1 MSICVAC
8 LQFVE
13 SELTFEFHSA
23 RYKYKHT
30 YMKRA
35 IFVLAL
41 IALCVV
47 LSAADFN
54 GVKIYVNPGHG
65 GWDSNDRNIQTIPF
79 AMGDTLGFW
88 ESKSNLIKG
97 LYLRELLQSQGATV
111 YMSRTLNRTQD
122 DRSLSEI
129 AAEANAN
136 NVDAF
141 LSIHSNAV
149 GANQGTNY
157 LLLLFHGRDNAPKY
171 PQSLVQAQ
179 KAWPRLINN
188 QLTTWT
194 HYTTSTNIRGDSTFY
209 GTYGLGVLTPL
220 VVPGFLSEGSFHDY
234 KPETHRLLNSD
245 YCKLE
250 ATNFHRYFC
259 DYFQADLP
267 ATGMI
272 AGFVKGA
279 EQTINHPQYIYKAGT
294 HDRWLPLNGARVKLM
309 NAAGDSLMGYQVD
322 TLYNGVFA
330 FHQLQPGTYKLR
342 FTAANHTAKDT
353 TVTVAAAAT
362 TYARMLLVNPS
373 LVVQRD
379 TTPNYP
385 SPVQEAG
392 AVALANYNFTR
403 IASQVPEWLNTS
415 PIRKVLYRNE
425 KLYILTSEPKI
436 IVVNA
441 TTFAKISELNLTGI
455 SGGMIALSDIAF
467 TSDGYLLACNKDIVS
482 LPETQG
488 RFFKVYTWD
497 NDDATPS
504 LLFQTQ
510 SQGNWSNGEM
520 GETMTV
526 SGPRWRFI
534 LYTTSVTTGS
544 SRAIR
549 IVGLNY
555 EEGQQ
560 TVGYKYMLDA
570 TNYTEALWGKK
581 VKFTVSPFSN
591 DRIVVDSEKLHP
603 TDFQFDWARPD
614 RDPLISHGTF
624 SATPSPVSFGSAFI
638 RHAGGIMMAV
648 PESPA
653 DSSSVA
659 IRLYNVSRGLGQAV
673 AVSNTYT
680 TESASVAKVDFMAA
694 GVKVSG
700 YDLEMI
706 LLGGQ
711 QGVARFKSVAPDVKA
726 NIFASE
732 LSLETLQEGGYR
744 VKFTLNEAS
753 EYTRMHV
760 QKTGDTIVS
769 RSFELGA
776 LPKGLNTRDFTIA
789 ELDLQEGNYSWSIEV
804 AASGID
810 RPMKISSDALARMQF
825 YSPRGVAV
833 DKSMESKFFGRVY
846 ASETVPGAVT
856 LRTTTEGIY
865 ILNSALEDVTG
876 QGAAAYGGG
885 VSWAGAGSPMRVS
898 VGEDGLVYLT
908 DWSDANPGV
917 WRMNP
922 ERPSD
927 PFTRVFSGLSVTTGL
942 ASLNGV
948 NIHGAISHCWVT
960 GTGAGTK
967 LFTFDKYYV
976 DAVATNRGNLLQYN
990 IGTVTAPR
998 QTPPD
1003 AIVYNDG
1010 LNGNLQQNYNSC
1022 IAPDGRGGWWIS
1034 QHRAEDAATIPSLIN
1049 VNQAGTVTFNSGRTP
1064 LLIGNSV
1071 MAGMAVHPDGKRLA
1085 MGCSNEVKVFEVSF
1099 DEAGVPSLKL
1109 MHSIKPA
1116 LGTNTVGVD
1125 YDPAGNLYVISN
1137 SSERLGVWA
1146 MPKADNRFVTA
1157 APSIYSIIVMYTA
1170 VQQPTINLEELVNV
1184 YPNPVH
1190 DELRIESSEV
1200 TLQKV
1205 EFFDLNGR
1213 MVVSEVLSSGS
1224 SVLQVGHLQSG
1235 AYIVRIMTEKGIVS
1249 KRIVKK

>member
-1 MSICVAC
+1 M
-8 LQFVE
+8 
-13 SELTFEFHSA
+13 
-23 RYKYKHT
+23 
-30 YMKRA
+30 MKR
-35 IFVLAL
+35 ILYLLTILVFVSGLM
-41 IALCVV
+41 
-47 LSAADFN
+47 AADFT

-65 GWDSNDRNIQTIPF
+65 GWDSNDRNLQTIPF

-97 LYLRELLQSQGATV
+97 LYLRDLLQAQGATV

-149 GANQGTNY
+149 GANVGTNY

-179 KAWPRLINN
+179 KAWPRLLNN
-188 QLTTWT
+188 QLTVWT

-234 KPETHRLLNSD
+234 KPETHRLLNAD

-259 DYFQADLP
+259 DYFQATLP
-267 ATGMI
+267 STGTI
-272 AGFVKGA
+272 AGFVKGFN
-279 EQTINHPQYIYKAGT
+279 QTINHPQYIYKAGT

-309 NAAGDSLMGYQVD
+309 NAAGDSLSGYKVD

-342 FTAANHTAKDT
+342 ITAANHTAKDT
-353 TVTVAAAAT
+353 TVAVAASAT
-362 TYARMLLVNPS
+362 TYAQMMLVNPS
-373 LVVQRD
+373 LVVQKD

-385 SPVQEAG
+385 NPTQDAG
-392 AVALANYNFTR
+392 AVALTNYSFTR
-403 IASQVPEWLNTS
+403 LSSQVPEWLNTAQ
-415 PIRKVLYRNE
+415 IRRVLFRND
-425 KLYILTSEPKI
+425 KWYVLTTEPKI
-436 IVVNA
+436 LVINA
-441 TTFAKISELNLTGI
+441 TTNELIKEMDITGI
-455 SGGMIALSDIAF
+455 SGGQITLNDITF
-467 TSDGYLLACNKDIVS
+467 SSDGYLLACNKEVIG
-482 LPETQG
+482 LPENMG
-488 RFFKVYTWD
+488 RYFKVYTW
-497 NDDATPS
+497 NDDNAIPS

-520 GETMTV
+520 GETMAV
-526 SGPRWRFI
+526 SGPRWRFL

-560 TVGYKYMLDA
+560 TVGYKYMINSA
-570 TNYTEALWGKK
+570 AYTEALWGKK
-581 VKFTVSPFSN
+581 VKFTVSPFGN
-591 DRIVVDSEKLHP
+591 DRFVVDSELLQP
-603 TDFQFDWARPD
+603 TDFQFDWAKPD
-614 RDPLISHGTF
+614 RDPLVAHGTF
-624 SATPSPVSFGSAFI
+624 NASPSAVSFGNAFF
-638 RHAGGIMMAV
+638 RHAGAIMMAV
-648 PESPA
+648 PQSEA
-653 DSSSVA
+653 DSSSVS
-659 IRLYNVSRGLGQAV
+659 IRLYNVSQGLGQAV
-673 AVSNTYT
+673 AVSESYT
-680 TESASVAKVDFMAA
+680 TEAAASGKVAYMAA
-694 GVKVSG
+694 GAKVTG
-700 YDLEMI
+700 FDIEM
-706 LLGGQ
+706 LLLANQ
-711 QGVARFKSVAPDVKA
+711 QGVARFKSVAPAAKA

-732 LSLETLQEGGYR
+732 LSLETLQDGYR
-744 VKFTLNEAS
+744 FKFTLNEAS
-753 EYTRMHV
+753 ETTRLHV
-760 QKTGDTIVS
+760 QKIGDASDTKVYD
-769 RSFELGA
+769 LGA
-776 LPKGLNTRDFTIA
+776 LPRGVNSRDFTMA
-789 ELDLQEGNYSWSIEV
+789 DLDLEEGSFSWSIEV
-804 AASGID
+804 ATSGID
-810 RPMKISSDALARMQF
+810 RPMKTSSDALARMQF

-833 DKSMESKFFGRVY
+833 DKSMESKYFGRVY

-856 LRTTTEGIY
+856 LRSTTDGVY
-865 ILNSALEDVTG
+865 ILNSALEDVTN
-876 QGAAAYGGG
+876 QGATSYAGG
-885 VSWAGAGSPMRVS
+885 VSWGGASSPMRVS

-922 ERPSD
+922 AQPSA
-927 PFTRVFSGLSVTTGL
+927 PFTRIFSGLSVTTGL
-942 ASLNGV
+942 ASLSGV

-960 GTGAGTK
+960 GTGAATK

-990 IGTVTAPR
+990 IGTLAAPR

-1034 QHRAEDAATIPSLIN
+1034 QHRAEDAAAIPSLIN
-1049 VNQAGTVTFNSGRTP
+1049 VDATGAVKFNSGQTP

-1085 MGCSNEVKVFEVSF
+1085 MGCTNEVKVFEITFNAS
-1099 DEAGVPSLKL
+1099 GVPSLKL

-1116 LGTNTVGVD
+1116 MGTNTVGID
-1125 YDPAGNLYVISN
+1125 YDLAGNLYVISN

-1146 MPKADNRFVTA
+1146 MPKAENSFITN
-1157 APSIYSIIVMYTA
+1157 APSIYTITVMYTS
-1170 VQQPTINLEELVNV
+1170 VQQPALNPDETVRV
-1184 YPNPVH
+1184 YPNPVR

-1200 TLQKV
+1200 SVDKTELY
-1205 EFFDLNGR
+1205 DMNGR
-1213 MVVSEVLSSGS
+1213 LLMSENGTVGTT
-1224 SVLQVGHLQSG
+1224 VLQVGSLQAG
-1235 AYIVRIMTEKGIVS
+1235 AYIVRIHTNQGIVT
-1249 KRIVKK
+1249 KRILKK

>member
-1 MSICVAC
+1 MLAAVISI
-8 LQFVE
+8 
-13 SELTFEFHSA
+13 
-23 RYKYKHT
+23 
-30 YMKRA
+30 M
-35 IFVLAL
+35 
-41 IALCVV
+41 
-47 LSAADFN
+47 AAGFT

-97 LYLRELLQSQGATV
+97 LYLRDLLQASGATV

-122 DRSLSEI
+122 DRTLSEI

-149 GANQGTNY
+149 GSNSGTNY

-179 KAWPRLINN
+179 AAWPRLLNN
-188 QLTTWT
+188 QLTVWT

-234 KPETHRLLNSD
+234 KPETHRLLNAD

-259 DYFQADLP
+259 DYFQAPLP
-267 ATGMI
+267 STGII
-272 AGFVKGA
+272 AGYVKGVN
-279 EQTINHPQYIYKAGT
+279 QTINHPQYIYKAGT
-294 HDRWLPLNGARVKLM
+294 HDRWLPLNKARVKLM
-309 NAAGDSLMGYQVD
+309 NSTGDSLSGYQVD

-330 FHQLQPGTYKLR
+330 FHHLQPGTYKLR
-342 FTAANHTAKDT
+342 IIAENHTAKDT
-353 TVTVAAAAT
+353 SVTVTAAAT
-362 TYARMLLVNPS
+362 SYAKMMLVNPS
-373 LVVQRD
+373 LVVARD

-385 SPVQEAG
+385 NPVQDAG
-392 AVALANYNFTR
+392 AVALPNYTFTR
-403 IASQVPEWLNTS
+403 ITSQVPDWLNTAQ
-415 PIRKVLYRNE
+415 IRKVLFRND
-425 KLYILTSEPKI
+425 KWYVLTTDPKI
-436 IVVNA
+436 LIINA
-441 TTFAKISELNLTGI
+441 TTNALISEMNLTGI
-455 SGGMIALSDIAF
+455 SGGQLPLSDIAF
-467 TSDGYLLACNKDIVS
+467 SSDGYLLACNKEIVS
-482 LPETQG
+482 LPENMG
-488 RFFKVYTWD
+488 RYFKVYTW
-497 NDDATPS
+497 NDDNAVPS

-510 SQGNWSNGEM
+510 SQGNWANGEM
-520 GETMTV
+520 GETMAV
-526 SGPRWRFI
+526 SGPRWRFM
-534 LYTTSVTTGS
+534 LYTTSVTTGT

-560 TVGYKYMLDA
+560 TVGYKYMLNSTA
-570 TNYTEALWGKK
+570 YTEALWGKK
-581 VKFTVSPFSN
+581 VKFTVSPFGN
-591 DRIVVDSEKLHP
+591 DRFVVDSDILQP
-603 TDFQFDWARPD
+603 TDFQFDWAKPD
-614 RDPLISHGTF
+614 RDPLIAHGTF
-624 SATPSPVSFGSAFI
+624 TAEPSAVSFGNAFF

-648 PESPA
+648 PQSAA
-653 DSSSVA
+653 DSSAVTL
-659 IRLYNVSRGLGQAV
+659 RLYNVSNGLGQAV
-673 AVSNTYT
+673 PVSESYT
-680 TESASVAKVDFMAA
+680 TESASTGKVAYMAA
-694 GVKVSG
+694 GAKVTG
-700 YDLEMI
+700 YDIEM
-706 LLGGQ
+706 LMLASQ
-711 QGVARFKSVAPDVKA
+711 QGVARFKSVAPAVKA

-732 LSLETLQEGGYR
+732 LSLETLQDGYR

-753 EYTRMHV
+753 ETTRLHV
-760 QKTGDTIVS
+760 QKNGDASVTKTY
-769 RSFELGA
+769 ELGA
-776 LPKGLNTRDFTIA
+776 LPKGVNSKDFTMA
-789 ELDLQEGNYSWSIEV
+789 ELDLEEGSFSWSIE
-804 AASGID
+804 AATSGID
-810 RPMKISSDALARMQF
+810 RPMKFSSDALARMQF
-825 YSPRGVAV
+825 YSPRGIAV
-833 DKSMESKFFGRVY
+833 DKSMESKYFGRVY

-856 LRTTTEGIY
+856 LRSTTDGIY
-865 ILNSALEDVTG
+865 ILNSALEDVTN
-876 QGAAAYGGG
+876 QGAAAYAGG
-885 VSWAGAGSPMRVS
+885 VTWGGASSPMRVS

-922 ERPSD
+922 AQPSA
-927 PFTRVFSGLSVTTGL
+927 PFTRIFSGLSVTTGL

-960 GTGAGTK
+960 GTGDATK

-990 IGTVTAPR
+990 IGTLTAPR

-1049 VNQAGTVTFNSGRTP
+1049 VDATGAVKFNSGKTP

-1085 MGCSNEVKVFEVSF
+1085 MGCSNEVKVFEVTFNSS
-1099 DEAGVPSLKL
+1099 GVPSLKL

-1116 LGTNTVGVD
+1116 MGTNTVGID
-1125 YDPAGNLYVISN
+1125 YDLAGNLYVISN

-1146 MPKADNRFVTA
+1146 MPKAENSFITK
-1157 APSIYSIIVMYTA
+1157 APSTSPIVVMHTS
-1170 VQQPTINLEELVNV
+1170 VQQPLLNLDETVRV

-1190 DELRIESSEV
+1190 EELRIESPDMVVDKLE
-1200 TLQKV
+1200 LY
-1205 EFFDLNGR
+1205 DMNGR
-1213 MVVSEVLSSGS
+1213 LIVSEPGNTGTT
-1224 SVLQVGHLQSG
+1224 VLQVSSLQAG
-1235 AYIVRIMTEKGIVS
+1235 AYLVRIYTGQGIVT
-1249 KRIVKK
+1249 KRILKK